1 MSLQET
7 AELQHSWG
15 LPQHAVGH
23 AVDLAILMDVGSVE
37 GIMMF
42 ADCLTARELWR
53 EIGWSLRR
61 DYVERCD
68 PLKVRSSVE
77 VKMMSLKMCQKLV
90 NLTRVDASF
99 VEVEPELE
107 KRGSP
112 FSAFAEPRST
122 S

>member
-42 ADCLTARELWR
+42 ATA
-53 EIGWSLRR
+53 
-61 DYVERCD
+61 
-68 PLKVRSSVE
+68 
-77 VKMMSLKMCQKLV
+77 
-90 NLTRVDASF
+90 A
-99 VEVEPELE
+99 ELE
-107 KRGSP
+107 EDFEKMGVSERQPACSKRC
-112 FSAFAEPRST
+112 
-122 S
+122 